1 MLTKRKIEKL
11 KRLLWLEKN
20 EENTFYENQFRK
32 FSLSKIESAV
42 KVGICW
48 YPIVFEK
55 NIFDSKDMI
64 KAVFRLPQNMDDEY
78 SFQPG
83 SYVKIFQINTLTGS
97 IVHSTEGIIELII
110 PLKRVEVSYSAK
122 KPLRW
127 TEKETGIG
135 LHLSFSKYT
144 YNVMEKTIE
153 GLSIASNNRLAKL
166 RDIMLGNEPA
176 SFIPCSPY
184 HSDWLNPSQQE
195 AVNLILSSQDIALV
209 HGPPGTG
216 KTTTLVEAIIE
227 TLKSESQ
234 VMVCAYNNIAVDV
247 LAEKLLGRGIS
258 VVRIGNPSKVT
269 EELLNITYEAKFCEH
284 PYYTDLLSC
293 KETIK
298 QLRLDYSKIPSR
310 DSKKRSEI
318 KKEMNEYI
326 YYRSIFEMSIKSAI
340 FKGSKVVAATMIG
353 TSFNILNGISFST
366 VFIDEAAQALE
377 PACWTPILKANRVIF
392 AGDHKQLPP
401 TIKSY
406 EAAQNGLMH
415 TLFEQ
420 IIETKPECSILLTT
434 QYRMHETI
442 MNFSSQWFY
451 DNRLVASPL
460 VRNKMLIDNDIPVEW
475 IDTCQS
481 LFHENRQRE
490 GTSIYNK
497 EEVHRIFVKL
507 FEYMEKVGEKRIL
520 NEKITI
526 GIISPYSAQ
535 IDLFRKQIKEYN
547 YFEQFLSNRLISIKT
562 IDGFQGQERDIIA
575 ISLVR
580 SNLNAKIGFLAD
592 YRRIN
597 VAMTRAKKKL
607 ILIGDSSTLVEDP
620 FFESLFKYV
629 QANGLVTTLYEK
641 GYNERLEE
649 IVSAFRKKIAAK
661 PKAAVTDAL
670 DQHQTANDEQ
680 GSDALPP
687 DISDEIRDNEKDSR
701 LETKMEKRNI
711 FTSLR
716 DYIREWI

>member
-1 MLTKRKIEKL
+1 MPVSPGNQLLMKEKIDKL

-20 EENTFYENQFRK
+20 EENAFYEKQFRK
-32 FSLSKIESAV
+32 FSLSKIESAT
-42 KVGICW
+42 KAGICW
-48 YPIVFEK
+48 YPLVFEK
-55 NIFDSKDMI
+55 NIPDNEGMI
-64 KAVFRLPQNMDDEY
+64 KAVFRLPHNMEDEY

-83 SYVKIFQINTLTGS
+83 SYVKIFQINTLTGA
-97 IVHSTEGIIELII
+97 IAHSTEGIIDLII
-110 PLKRVEVSYSAK
+110 PRKRVEVSYSAK

-127 TEKETGIG
+127 TEEETGIG
-135 LHLSFSKYT
+135 IHLSFSKYT
-144 YNVMEKTIE
+144 YSVMEKTLDD
-153 GLSIASNNRLAKL
+153 LSRANNNRLAQL
-166 RDIMLGNEPA
+166 RDIMLGNQPA
-176 SFIPCSPY
+176 GFIPCTPY

-227 TLKSESQ
+227 TLKSEKQ

-247 LAEKLLGRGIS
+247 LAEKLMERGIS
-258 VVRIGNPSKVT
+258 VVRIGNPAKVT
-269 EELLNITYEAKFCEH
+269 EELLNITYEARFCEH
-284 PYYTDLLSC
+284 PYYTDLQSC

-298 QLRLDYSKIPSR
+298 QLRSDYLKTPSR
-310 DSKKRSEI
+310 DSKKRTEI
-318 KKEMNEYI
+318 KKELNEYL
-326 YYRSIFEMSIKSAI
+326 YFRSVFEMSIKTAI
-340 FKGSKVVAATMIG
+340 FKENKVVAATMIG
-353 TSFNILNGISFST
+353 TSLNMLNGISFTT

-420 IIETKPECSILLTT
+420 IMETKPECSILLTT
-434 QYRMHETI
+434 QYRMHKTI
-442 MNFSSQWFY
+442 MNFSSQQFY

-460 VRNKMLIDNDIPVEW
+460 VRNKTLIDNDITVEW
-475 IDTCQS
+475 IDTSRS
-481 LFHENRQRE
+481 LFHEKRQRD
-490 GTSIYNK
+490 GTSIYNR
-497 EEVHRIFVKL
+497 EEVHRIFLKL
-507 FEYMEKVGEKRIL
+507 FDYMEKIGEKRIL

-535 IDLFRKQIKEYN
+535 VDLFRQQIKEYN
-547 YFEQFLSNRLISIKT
+547 YFEKFLSNRLISIRT

-580 SNLNAKIGFLAD
+580 SNLNANIGFLSD
-592 YRRIN
+592 HRRIN

-620 FFESLFKYV
+620 FFESLFQYV
-629 QANGLVTTLYEK
+629 QKYGLVTTLYEN
-641 GYNERLEE
+641 GYNER
-649 IVSAFRKKIAAK
+649 
-661 PKAAVTDAL
+661 
-670 DQHQTANDEQ
+670 
-680 GSDALPP
+680 
-687 DISDEIRDNEKDSR
+687 
-701 LETKMEKRNI
+701 
-711 FTSLR
+711 
-716 DYIREWI
+716 